1 MLKDQSAVDHVEG
14 RGGKRAEVGGSD
26 HVETATGVR
35 PVQVAGARDH
45 RARHVHAVH
54 RFEMIGERPGDPPD
68 AAAEIQRA
76 QAAGIGHNPDQ
87 VGDESQSIG
96 AAGREKCVDVPGGG
110 AGAGKE
116 NRAERIA
123 AAERV
128 PVRVEAAQI
137 HARDDNLVSEAATR
151 LAFPVRGGASQ

>member
-1 MLKDQSAVDHVEG
+1 
-14 RGGKRAEVGGSD
+14 
-26 HVETATGVR
+26 
-35 PVQVAGARDH
+35 
-45 RARHVHAVH
+45 
-54 RFEMIGERPGDPPD
+54 MIGERPGDSTD

-76 QAAGIGHNPDQ
+76 HAAGIWRNPDQ
-87 VGDESQSIG
+87 IGDESPSIV

-123 AAERV
+123 TAERV

-137 HARDDNLVSEAATR
+137 HARDHNLLADEA
-151 LAFPVRGGASQ
+151 S